1 MRILALLAVLVFSGP
16 SLSQSLEARV
26 SDLETKSRNNDA
38 QISNLET
45 TIMGQ
50 ATSLSSLRNSLNS
63 TEDDLRKAISKLDE
77 TKKNVATLAKEL
89 QELKGDVR
97 DVSWEAFS
105 KTDTI
110 NTLIALNVFILG
122 ISGVF
127 GVRAWLRSRLK
138 KVTLTSTLSP

>member
-50 ATSLSSLRNSLNS
+50 ATTLSSLRNSQNS

-77 TKKNVATLAKEL
+77 TQKKIATVEKEL
-89 QELKGDVR
+89 QELKSDVR

-105 KTDTI
+105 KTDTV
-110 NTLIALNVFILG
+110 NMLIALNVFILG

-127 GVRAWLRSRLK
+127 GVRAWLRSRRK
-138 KVTLTSTLSP
+138 KVALTSTLSQ